1 MSADP
6 PAPPPPLAGILVAD
20 FSRVLAGPLA
30 TMTLGDL
37 GADVV
42 KVEHPDGDDT
52 RRWGPPW
59 SSVTGEAT
67 YTQAVNRN
75 KRSMVL
81 DLRDPADGALA
92 RELARRADVVVHNFR
107 AGTAERFG
115 LDHARVAAGNPRVVT
130 CAITGFGRTGPGAD
144 LPGYD
149 LLVQAAAGWMH
160 VTGDPEGPATKVGFA
175 LADVLTGQQAVAAVL
190 AALRAR
196 DRDGVGQQVDVA
208 LFDAAMAGLVNLGT
222 GWLDAGVAPR
232 RRGNR
237 HPSLAPYQPYAAA
250 DGTLVLAVGSQR
262 LWARLGEV
270 LARPDLVDDP
280 RFATN
285 ADRVAHVDA
294 LEVELEAVLAT
305 RPVAEWL
312 AACRA
317 AGVPAGRVHDV
328 AEAFAWAD
336 TLGRDLVVD
345 HGDGQRTV
353 ASPLRLERTPTVV
366 ERPPPALGEHDAELR
381 QWLADEGG

>member
-1 MSADP
+1 
-6 PAPPPPLAGILVAD
+6 
-20 FSRVLAGPLA
+20 
-30 TMTLGDL
+30 
-37 GADVV
+37 
-42 KVEHPDGDDT
+42 
-52 RRWGPPW
+52 
-59 SSVTGEAT
+59 
-67 YTQAVNRN
+67 
-75 KRSMVL
+75 
-81 DLRDPADGALA
+81 
-92 RELARRADVVVHNFR
+92 
-107 AGTAERFG
+107 
-115 LDHARVAAGNPRVVT
+115 
-130 CAITGFGRTGPGAD
+130 
-144 LPGYD
+144 
-149 LLVQAAAGWMH
+149 MH
-160 VTGDPEGPATKVGFA
+160 VTGDPEGRPPRSGFA

-294 LEVELEAVLAT
+294 LEVELRG
-305 RPVAEWL
+305 RPGHPPRGGVAGGL
-312 AACRA
+312 PGGRRA
-317 AGVPAGRVHDV
+317 RGARPRRRRG
-328 AEAFAWAD
+328 
-336 TLGRDLVVD
+336 
-345 HGDGQRTV
+345 
-353 ASPLRLERTPTVV
+353 LRL
-366 ERPPPALGEHDAELR
+366 
-381 QWLADEGG
+381 GGHARA